1 MSHPIHI
8 VDAFATRPFTGNP
21 AAVVLF
27 DRYPEDAVLQAIAA
41 QNNLAET
48 AYPVLR
54 TDGKW
59 DLRWF
64 TPAIEVPL
72 CGHATL
78 ASAFVLFR
86 EVLPGT
92 KAITFVTRQSG
103 ELRVTRGDGGLA
115 MDFPAYTYERSDDD
129 LPGLDGAEVQA
140 NDRFIMAVLPD
151 AGAVRGFV
159 PDFAA
164 IARLGRPLIVTAPGD
179 GDHDCVSRF
188 FAPADGIDEDP
199 VTGSAHCLIAPYW
212 AERLGKDTIRAWQA
226 SPRGGAILC
235 RVGGG
240 RVELSGDCVP
250 YLSGT
255 IAVP

>member
-1 MSHPIHI
+1 MSHSIHI

-27 DRYPEDAVLQAIAA
+27 DRYPEDAVLQSVAA

-48 AYPVLR
+48 AYPVPR
-54 TDGKW
+54 ADGKW

-64 TPAIEVPL
+64 TPAVEVPL

-86 EVLPGT
+86 EVLPDRD
-92 KAITFVTRQSG
+92 AITFVTRQSG
-103 ELRVTRGDGGLA
+103 ELRVVRGNDGLA
-115 MDFPAYTYERSDDD
+115 MDFPSYSYERSDEDI
-129 LPGLDGAEVQA
+129 PGLDGAEVQV
-140 NDRFIMAVLPD
+140 NDRYIMAVLPD
-151 AGAVRGFV
+151 ADAVRSYL

-164 IARLGRPLIVTAPGD
+164 IARLDRPLIVTAPGD
-179 GDHDCVSRF
+179 GGHDCVSRF

-212 AERLGKDTIRAWQA
+212 AARLGKDTIRAWQA
-226 SPRGGAILC
+226 SPRGGEILC
-235 RVGGG
+235 RVGDG
-240 RVELSGDCVP
+240 RVELRGDCVP

-255 IAVP
+255 IAL